1 MMIAAAT
8 KTSFSKYDLTE
19 VSGTLRSCGCD
30 IGGGV
35 RNTNHLIYSD
45 TVGSLQYDDYKG
57 PNRQYVDANK
67 LVVEVWTY

>member
-30 IGGGV
+30 IGGV
-35 RNTNHLIYSD
+35 RNTNHLIYTD
-45 TVGSLQYDDYKG
+45 TVGALQYDDYKG
-57 PNRQYVDANK
+57 PNRQYVDAGK
-67 LVVEVWTY
+67 LVIEVWKY